1 MFNVDGKLSK
11 CLNKCLM
18 LIDGGAV
25 LNGRR
30 PVLNGRRPGYEIPEN
45 VEIWAILPGFHVISR
60 DLTWFYVVLR
70 DFT

>member
-30 PVLNGRRPGYEIPEN
+30 PVLNGRRPGYEIPQN
-45 VEIWAILPGFHVISR
+45 VEMWVVSR
-60 DLTWFYVVLR
+60 DFA
-70 DFT
+70 

>member
-1 MFNVDGKLSK
+1 MLNVDGKLSK

-18 LIDGGAV
+18 LIDGEAV

-30 PVLNGRRPGYEIPEN
+30 PVLNGRRLGYEIPEN
-45 VEIWAILPGFHVISR
+45 VEIWAIS
-60 DLTWFYVVLR
+60 R